1 MSKPRDLDLCCIMTS
16 HVHAHLPW
24 TLTKYNKK
32 LPTHWSSLH
41 TCCWLLAVLIRWTIS
56 ECLTITLPKV
66 ETDPHQN
73 NSKTPDC
80 DSVSQKKLASTQT
93 HAITIIAKSN
103 DNHYQRV
110 PTKRFTLVR
119 CLTNWFT
126 SGLIPTTNFYQ
137 LLYCNNSRESFTS
150 HNTGI
155 MPPLKR
161 SNSCTDIGFTLRR
174 QFHKD
179 DFRWVVDHT
188 ALLFSIT

>member
-1 MSKPRDLDLCCIMTS
+1 MLIFLE
-16 HVHAHLPW
+16 PW
-24 TLTKYNKK
+24 QNTTRNY

-41 TCCWLLAVLIRWTIS
+41 ICCWLLAALIRWTIS

-73 NSKTPDC
+73 NSKTPGC
-80 DSVSQKKLASTQT
+80 DSVSRKKLASTQT
-93 HAITIIAKSN
+93 HAITIIAKGN
-103 DNHYQRV
+103 DNHYQQV

-119 CLTNWFT
+119 CLTNSFT

-137 LLYCNNSRESFTS
+137 LLYCNSSRESFTS

-179 DFRWVVDHT
+179 DFRWAVDHIV
-188 ALLFSIT
+188 LLFSIT